1 MSKTIILSFVAFTLE
16 FLLQEC
22 SSRAIYNPGTVSE
35 TEVTHFE
42 FIQRLGNPCGIVRLE
57 QASPNSEYHSSYY
70 VDDSSN
76 NTLFYQSMVQLVD
89 AGLEK
94 MRLLQ
99 NPEQSLPQCAGI
111 NLDTLP
117 TTPTF
122 TSLNDDQ
129 LFRDIYNSGIFLAA
143 HLHIMGMDR
152 QLTVVGV
159 NEVSDDNIDETDG
172 LPSWRYLRCG
182 NESGAF
188 MLRLAEMTLQME
200 NILCTVVNSATVA
213 QRATFRESF
222 NKLVSTT
229 FFRYHSSCS
238 TLQTR
243 DCLVMKETR
252 DTLNAM
258 SAKFNS
264 MTKNSNSS
272 NESND
277 I

>member
-99 NPEQSLPQCAGI
+99 NPEQVWVL
-111 NLDTLP
+111 
-117 TTPTF
+117 F
-122 TSLNDDQ
+122 FDDQ